1 MKALFVLAAS
11 AITLA
16 APLATASSAF
26 AAEQHVKVRGR
37 TDAAI
42 HADIVAAATS
52 ICREDVGA
60 RPSDLYTYCVRE
72 VTRETVQKVASPS
85 LTAYDRAAFRP
96 SGLLKI
102 SY

>member
-11 AITLA
+11 AMAFA

-42 HADIVAAATS
+42 HADIVSAANT
-52 ICREDVGA
+52 ICREDLGA
-60 RPSDLYTYCVRE
+60 ESSDYAYCVRE
-72 VTRETVQKVASPS
+72 VTRDAVLKVGSPT
-85 LTAYDRAAFRP
+85 LKAYDRQAFRAG
-96 SGLLKI
+96 GLVKV

>member
-11 AITLA
+11 AMALS
-16 APLATASSAF
+16 TASSAF

-42 HADIVAAATS
+42 HADIVAAANT
-52 ICREDVGA
+52 ICREDLGSHA
-60 RPSDLYTYCVRE
+60 GDEYGYCVRE
-72 VTRETVQKVASPS
+72 VTRDAVLKVGSPT
-85 LTAYDRAAFRP
+85 LKAYDRQAFRAG
-96 SGLLKI
+96 GLQKI

>member
-11 AITLA
+11 AMALT
-16 APLATASSAF
+16 TASSAF

-42 HADIVAAATS
+42 HADIVAAASS

-60 RPSDLYTYCVRE
+60 HASELYAYCVRE
-72 VTRETVQKVASPS
+72 VTRDAVLKVGTPS
-85 LTAYDRAAFRP
+85 LKAYDRQAFRTN
-96 SGLLKI
+96 GLIKA
-102 SY
+102 SF

>member
-1 MKALFVLAAS
+1 MKTLFVLAAS
-11 AITLA
+11 ALA
-16 APLATASSAF
+16 LTTASSAF

-42 HADIVAAATS
+42 HADIVSAAKS
-52 ICREDVGA
+52 ICTQELGVHA
-60 RPSDLYTYCVRE
+60 NDLMTYCVRD
-72 VTRETVQKVASPS
+72 VTLDAVQKVGSPT

-96 SGLLKI
+96 SGLLRA

>member
-11 AITLA
+11 AIALA

-42 HADIVAAATS
+42 HADILAAATS
-52 ICREDVGA
+52 VCREDVNP
-60 RPSDLYTYCVRE
+60 RDIDLYTYCVRE
-72 VTRETVQKVASPS
+72 VTREAVQKVSSPTLS
-85 LTAYDRAAFRP
+85 AYDRAAFRS
-96 SGLLKI
+96 SGLLRI
-102 SY
+102 NY

>member
-11 AITLA
+11 AMALA
-16 APLATASSAF
+16 APLATASSAS

-42 HADIVAAATS
+42 HADIVAAAAS
-52 ICREDVGA
+52 ICREDVGSH
-60 RPSDLYTYCVRE
+60 PNDLYAYCVRE
-72 VTRETVQKVASPS
+72 VTRDAVQKVASPTLS
-85 LTAYDRAAFRP
+85 AYDRAAFRS

-102 SY
+102 TY